1 VVDLGQSR
9 ATQARED
16 GMPGVTVKK
25 HIAAPQEKVLDHAT
39 DIAKWPERM
48 EGIVRV
54 EMLTPGPVSVGTRF
68 RETRV
73 MFKREATEEMEVTGF
88 DRPHSY
94 AVGAESHGC
103 KYRTEFTFKPNSGGT
118 DVEMVFEA
126 TPVTVLAKT
135 MSAMMK
141 PMLGK
146 MAEICGK
153 DLDDLKAS
161 IESS

>member
-1 VVDLGQSR
+1 
-9 ATQARED
+9 
-16 GMPGVTVKK
+16 MPGVTIKK
-25 HIAAPQEKVLDHAT
+25 HIEAPPEKVFEQAT
-39 DIAKWPERM
+39 DIPKWPEQM

-54 EMLTPGPVSVGTRF
+54 EMLTDGPIGMGTKF

-88 DRPHSY
+88 NPPHSY

-103 KYRTEFTFKPNSGGT
+103 RYHTEFTFKPNGGGT

-126 TPVTVLAKT
+126 TPLTVLAKT